1 MTARDDVLDRPVH
14 AGGADRRFGELT
26 VDDVRAHAAE
36 LRSAAGWGPTARIAT
51 VAQAWRELA
60 DEMAQA
66 GAATVADLGADA
78 RGGAGRAPVGRA
90 ARRQPAAL
98 SARRRHML
106 APMRRPARSAA
117 LAALITITRR

>member
-14 AGGADRRFGELT
+14 AGGADRRFGELG

-60 DEMAQA
+60 DELAQA
-66 GAATVADLGADA
+66 GAATVADLG
-78 RGGAGRAPVGRA
+78 GERA
-90 ARRQPAAL
+90 
-98 SARRRHML
+98 
-106 APMRRPARSAA
+106 AA
-117 LAALITITRR
+117 LAERLWVVPPGGSLLR